1 MGKRER
7 RECLI
12 SIAKGIIKAGDFFAS
27 YVFLSLMVGLM
38 ALDPIMRY
46 IVGSPF
52 FWSNEVTTYLM
63 MLMVFNGFGVAL
75 AKDKHIRV
83 TLIFSRLPVKIQNL
97 LWVGISLVG
106 LFYVLFLSYALLRL
120 TLTSFEYQVRTA
132 TAEMIVYPWQAMA
145 MVGMFVFL
153 AAMAVHAAQKVAL
166 VAGKGEEDRKD
177 DKPIF

>member
-1 MGKRER
+1 MDKRER
-7 RECLI
+7 REWLLP
-12 SIAKGIIKAGDFFAS
+12 IARGIIQAGDFFGS

-83 TLIFSRLPVKIQNL
+83 TLIFGRLPRRVQDL
-97 LWVGISLVG
+97 LWVGISFIG
-106 LFYVLFLSYALLRL
+106 LFYVLFLGYALLQL
-120 TLTSFEYQVRTA
+120 TLSSIAYNVRTA
-132 TAEMIVYPWQAMA
+132 TAEMIVYPWQVMA

-153 AAMAVHAAQKVAL
+153 AAMLMHTAQRIGMA
-166 VAGKGEEDRKD
+166 AGKRGEEEKIDE
-177 DKPIF
+177 PIF